1 MSKKSARIKAA
12 KYLNRAKD
20 KFDMS
25 SKQVRSLMSKAGVR
39 TLDSQNDLR
48 KMDQY
53 LKEQNKPS
61 PSPQPSAVNRAVEQ
75 TGLSAANVQGI
86 ASDIGIRTFDSDNDI
101 RKVQEEID
109 KREEDRIT
117 SSTTY
122 TTQVDNYNTLKDDY
136 DKTNEELTTANEEL
150 TTANTAVGT
159 LTTNYGQLEKDYK
172 TAQTERDSYKEFADE
187 YKGEID
193 TYKSQI
199 EGYQGDINRYKTD
212 FSNLTSQY
220 QEALRGNQDLV
231 TARNEAEAKF
241 RDQTAAY
248 EAAKGERDRY
258 REAQVGAQL
267 SGLRGGATAGGG
279 NQTSYGGGSL
289 ASGRTGYTPSS
300 QDSDRGLADYI
311 REQGGATDSVLNRE
325 GPVVQLIGRSQQG
338 SGAASGQPKRMTSGA
353 GTGSYYASRFG

>member
-25 SKQVRSLMSKAGVR
+25 SNQVRSLMSKAGVR

-86 ASDIGIRTFDSDNDI
+86 AKDIGIRTFDSDNDI
-101 RKVQEEID
+101 RQVQEEID

-136 DKTNEELTTANEEL
+136 DKTNEEL

-241 RDQTAAY
+241 REQTAAY
-248 EAAKGERDRY
+248 EAAKSEADRY

-289 ASGRTGYTPSS
+289 ASGRTGYTSSS

-325 GPVVQLIGRSQQG
+325 GPVVQLIGRGQQG

-353 GTGSYYASRFG
+353 GSGSYYASRFG